1 MDTDSLPLIENLLFW
16 DDGDILPPAAHMAR
30 DEALFLSMEFPVLR
44 AYRWRSRAVTFGFS
58 QRWER
63 VRELLDGR
71 PCARRWTGGGFV
83 EHGGDL
89 TLSLAVPSSHEL
101 AQLPSKEIYR
111 RLHLVWLG
119 VIASV
124 AASTAL
130 AGPGPHRRDSRC
142 FEEPVADD
150 ILLNGEKIGGG
161 ALRRTANG
169 FLYQGSLRVKTEG
182 AAFARALAS
191 NTTPLR
197 SRQVLLKIAH
207 QRLADRYGLEDW
219 LTMR

>member
-1 MDTDSLPLIENLLFW
+1 VDTDPLPLFENLLFW

-30 DEALFLSMEFPVLR
+30 DEALFLSMESPVLR

-71 PCARRWTGGGFV
+71 PSARRWTGGGIV

-101 AQLPSKEIYR
+101 SQLPSKELYR
-111 RLHLVWLG
+111 FLHLAWLR
-119 VIASV
+119 VIRSV
-124 AASTAL
+124 VSSPEL

-142 FEEPVADD
+142 FDEPVADD

-169 FLYQGSLRVKTEG
+169 FLYQGSLRVKADG
-182 AAFARALAS
+182 AAFARSLAAT
-191 NTTPLR
+191 TTPLR
-197 SRQVLLKIAH
+197 SRQILLNIAT
-207 QRLADRYGLEDW
+207 QRLADRYSREDW